1 MLLPPPT
8 THHKNRAGPTKT
20 FFPSSP
26 PSPPLRTPQSPPT
39 LATFQPSNPHTTTAT
54 VAMAKGLRASVKK
67 NNRTKLRSS
76 VFGPVEAARAERLHA
91 KLLETISQPKPE
103 AKKADTDV
111 DSADSTKGEAQLPKG
126 SCFLSAKIPR
136 SLSHQP
142 TSTSTNTLDPKSLAQ
157 DNFDSRNL
165 FFYLGLSSDIVGF
178 TEEGNLKCAFDAL
191 PRHWLSDNGLT
202 AT

>member
-1 MLLPPPT
+1 VQGPPKLFSLLFSLTTAEPT
-8 THHKNRAGPTKT
+8 NEPTPT
-20 FFPSSP
+20 CT
-26 PSPPLRTPQSPPT
+26 LRPY
-39 LATFQPSNPHTTTAT
+39 TTTAT

-126 SCFLSAKIPR
+126 SCLLSAKIPR
-136 SLSHQP
+136 SLSHP

-157 DNFDSRNL
+157 DSFDSRNL
-165 FFYLGLSSDIVGF
+165 FFYLGLCSDIVGF

-191 PRHWLSDNGLT
+191 PQHWLSDHGLT

>member
-1 MLLPPPT
+1 
-8 THHKNRAGPTKT
+8 
-20 FFPSSP
+20 
-26 PSPPLRTPQSPPT
+26 
-39 LATFQPSNPHTTTAT
+39 
-54 VAMAKGLRASVKK
+54 MAKGLRASVKK
-67 NNRTKLRSS
+67 NNRTKLRAS

-103 AKKADTDV
+103 PKKAEMEV
-111 DSADSTKGEAQLPKG
+111 DSADSSKEDAELPKG

-136 SLSHQP
+136 SLSDQSTS
-142 TSTSTNTLDPKSLAQ
+142 TSTSTNTLAQ

-165 FFYLGLSSDIVGF
+165 FFYLGLCTDIVGF

-191 PRHWLSDNGLT
+191 PQHWLSDHGLT